1 MVIQPCYP
9 NWRSIKCKSLVRKTS
24 ISKRD
29 TLRRT
34 VTVHEDTMT
43 PKEDEMKVMSD
54 FLRVQIGSIFDW
66 VFEASRQRKK
76 THELA
81 TYHDFIFL
89 TCANSN
95 YKGY

>member
-1 MVIQPCYP
+1 MMVIQPCYP
-9 NWRSIKCKSLVRKTS
+9 NWRSIKCKSLVCKTS

-29 TLRRT
+29 KLWRI
-34 VTVHEDTMT
+34 VTVHKDIKT

-89 TCANSN
+89 TCANSS
-95 YKGY
+95 

>member
-1 MVIQPCYP
+1 MVVIQPCYP
-9 NWRSIKCKSLVRKTS
+9 NWRSTKCKFLVRKTS

-34 VTVHEDTMT
+34 VTIHEDTKT
-43 PKEDEMKVMSD
+43 PKEDEMKVLSD

-81 TYHDFIFL
+81 
-89 TCANSN
+89 
-95 YKGY
+95 

>member
-1 MVIQPCYP
+1 MVIQPFYP
-9 NWRSIKCKSLVRKTS
+9 NWRSTKCKSLVCKTS

-29 TLRRT
+29 TLRRI
-34 VTVHEDTMT
+34 VTLHEDTKT
-43 PKEDEMKVMSD
+43 PKEDEMKVLSD

-81 TYHDFIFL
+81 TYHGFIFL

-95 YKGY
+95 YEGD